1 MQLHMYDMLYSRNG
15 VTVDGDDYSVRFM
28 CLSCDLP
35 ARHKILNY
43 KGRGAISVFILL
55 LLTLLCL

>member
-1 MQLHMYDMLYSRNG
+1 MYDMLYSRNG

-28 CLSCDLP
+28 CLACDLP